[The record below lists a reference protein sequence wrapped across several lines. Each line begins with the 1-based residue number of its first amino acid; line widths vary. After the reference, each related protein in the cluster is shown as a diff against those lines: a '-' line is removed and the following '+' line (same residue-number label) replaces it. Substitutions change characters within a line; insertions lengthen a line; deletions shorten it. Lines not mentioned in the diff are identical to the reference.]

1 MKLKN
6 YASSVV
12 KPVVDARA
20 NGFGLLKRSAVTK
33 RYDFAVHQ
41 QRRSLQTDGLSA
53 KDFCES
59 NLKIVAPN
67 VDCTCTEDG
76 EPTLECDILLAE
88 CAVCDTIQGE
98 ITCLAFDQ
106 AATNT
111 AITRHDFVDCYSY
124 ESGPFDGMVIC
135 EIANE
140 AEDTCTVT
148 IDGEECST
156 CSAITCVDDTEL
168 DLDCS
173 NIIEGETWN
182 LCTSEIPET
191 SPFISYG
198 KNDRFIDYECG
209 SRGIGLSGGSG
220 GFALSFHAVSVV
232 VGLITVVA
240 TFW

>member
-1 MKLKN
+1 MKVTSNLSFLLCI
-6 YASSVV
+6 SSVV
-12 KPVVDARA
+12 TPVVDARA

-111 AITRHDFVDCYSY
+111 AITRHDFCGLLLLRIWPVRWH
-124 ESGPFDGMVIC
+124 G
-135 EIANE
+135 
-140 AEDTCTVT
+140 
-148 IDGEECST
+148 
-156 CSAITCVDDTEL
+156 
-168 DLDCS
+168 
-173 NIIEGETWN
+173 N
-182 LCTSEIPET
+182 L
-191 SPFISYG
+191 
-198 KNDRFIDYECG
+198 
-209 SRGIGLSGGSG
+209 
-220 GFALSFHAVSVV
+220 
-232 VGLITVVA
+232 
-240 TFW
+240 